1 MSIVNFIQQFVRVDI
16 HVEKTFG
23 SPRLLPSHARNK
35 TRDKVQAILELH
47 LRSRDQQILQARII
61 NLLKTGFEKEKGGIE
76 VKIGE
81 YLHVYSDLVLLYIDL
96 EVSQL

>member
-1 MSIVNFIQQFVRVDI
+1 MFVIVEDTIWASVCRI
-16 HVEKTFG
+16 T
-23 SPRLLPSHARNK
+23 
-35 TRDKVQAILELH
+35 H